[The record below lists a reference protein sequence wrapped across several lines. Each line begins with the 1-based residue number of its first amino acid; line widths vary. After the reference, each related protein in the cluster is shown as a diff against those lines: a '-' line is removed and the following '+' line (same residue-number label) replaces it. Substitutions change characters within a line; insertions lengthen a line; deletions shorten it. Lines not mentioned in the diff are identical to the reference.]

1 MQSTSLSIHMTGGEY
16 EQNLSKK
23 MEIEMKRILSV
34 LLIALV
40 ACTSVFAAV
49 NFSGSATI
57 GYAFQYDH
65 VADDWSSHL
74 NGDDGEDSNTGSLN
88 LNIADDNGLWSV
100 TFEGVPTLDSAGGIA
115 ADVTVDL
122 AKIVGLED
130 WTLAV
135 GMSANDRFIPARA
148 YSNNSGKSFDR
159 IRTADGGY
167 FANLTVGYSNYIQVQ
182 AALDPGV
189 VKSSGYPVD
198 GSSREF
204 GVGLYS
210 NPINGLEVS
219 AAYIY
224 QGEWENNEGAIG
236 GAVDVN
242 LGTMLDLG
250 FNLGVSVADRYGFDR
265 GNDFAATV
273 YGGVDFVTLAAEYA
287 YTSDEANFLWVG
299 ADFAVVDNLDLGV
312 YVGANDVAEFADQY
326 FVGGSIGY
334 DLNGIGLGLD
344 IEYAQGGGKNYY
356 ANSLTI
362 TPSLSVS
369 F

>member
-40 ACTSVFAAV
+40 ACTSAFAAV

-57 GYAFQYDH
+57 GYAIQYDH
-65 VADDWSSHL
+65 EADDWSAHL
-74 NGDDGEDSNTGSLN
+74 NGDDGEDTNTGSLN

-100 TFEGVPTLDSAGGIA
+100 TFEGEPTLDSAGGIA

-135 GMSANDRFIPARA
+135 GMSANDRFTPTRA
-148 YSNNSGKSFDR
+148 YSNNSGKSWDR
-159 IRTADGGY
+159 IRTADNGY
-167 FANLTVGYSNYIQVQ
+167 FANLTLGYGNYIQVQ
-182 AALDPGV
+182 AALDPGL
-189 VKSSGYPVD
+189 SGSPTSKRD
-198 GSSREF
+198 F
-204 GVGLYS
+204 GVGVYS

-219 AAYIY
+219 AAYLY
-224 QGEWENNEGAIG
+224 QGEWATNEGTIG

-242 LGTMLDLG
+242 LGTMLGLG

-273 YGGVDFVTLAAEYA
+273 YGGVDFVTVAAEYA
-287 YTSDEANFLWVG
+287 YTADEANFLWVG
-299 ADFAVVDNLDLGV
+299 ADFSVVDNLDLGV

-344 IEYAQGGGKNYY
+344 IEYAQGGGKEYY
-356 ANSLTI
+356 DNSLTI